1 MEPTKELKMGE
12 IKYLILLF
20 SSVFILFSCGSEDEK
35 DPSRKLP
42 IYGERDNDEK
52 GDTIYHTVGNFS
64 LKNQEGDVYSHNDL
78 KGKIYVANFFFTS
91 CPGICPKMMT
101 NMKKFANAF
110 KNNDEV
116 RIVSFTVDPERDTVE
131 KMKKYADK
139 NGINS
144 KQWNLL
150 TGDKE
155 TIYELGVYG
164 YLLSAQEDA
173 LAPGGF
179 LHSGQFIL
187 VDKEKR
193 IRGIY
198 EGTKAKEMDR
208 MIEDARLLLNE

>member
-1 MEPTKELKMGE
+1 MKD
-12 IKYLILLF
+12 IKNLILF
-20 SSVFILFSCGSEDEK
+20 FCSSLILFSCGSEEEK
-35 DPSRKLP
+35 QTSRKLP

-64 LKNQEGDVYSHNDL
+64 FKNQEGDYYSHNDL
-78 KGKIYVANFFFTS
+78 KDKIYVACFFFTS
-91 CPGICPKMMT
+91 CPSICPKMTT

-131 KMKKYADK
+131 KLKKYADK

-155 TIYELGVYG
+155 SIYELGVYG

-208 MIEDARLLLNE
+208 MIEDAKILLAD

>member
-1 MEPTKELKMGE
+1 MKD
-12 IKYLILLF
+12 IKNLILF
-20 SSVFILFSCGSEDEK
+20 FCSSLLLFSCGSEVEK
-35 DPSRKLP
+35 QTSKKLP

-64 LKNQEGDVYSHNDL
+64 LKNQEGEIYSHNEL
-78 KGKIYVANFFFTS
+78 EGKIYVANFFFTS
-91 CPGICPKMMT
+91 CPSICPKMMT

-110 KNNDEV
+110 KMDDEV
-116 RIVSFTVDPERDTVE
+116 KIVSFTVDPETDTVE
-131 KMKKYADK
+131 KLKKYADK
-139 NGINS
+139 NRINA

-179 LHSGQFIL
+179 LHSSQFIL
-187 VDKEKR
+187 IDKEKR

-198 EGTKAKEMDR
+198 EGTKVKEIDR
-208 MIEDARLLLNE
+208 MIEEAKILLNE

>member
-1 MEPTKELKMGE
+1 MNNVKSKMGE
-12 IKYLILLF
+12 IKNLILLF
-20 SSVFILFSCGSEDEK
+20 SSVFILFSCGSESEK
-35 DPSRKLP
+35 KSSRKLP
-42 IYGERDNDEK
+42 IYGERDTDEK

-64 LKNQEGDVYSHNDL
+64 LKNQEGDYYSHNDL
-78 KGKIYVANFFFTS
+78 KGKVYVADFFFTS
-91 CPGICPKMMT
+91 CPSICPKMTT

-116 RIVSFTVDPERDTVE
+116 RIISFTVDPKRDTVE
-131 KMKKYADK
+131 KLKKYADK

-198 EGTKAKEMDR
+198 EGTNAKEMDR
-208 MIEDARLLLNE
+208 MIEDAKVLLAD